1 MRRKIKGLKLLG
13 LFLGGLC
20 LSGMIMSGDHVFGT
34 DSNLRKMKYT
44 SRSPEEA
51 MRWKKELR
59 SALFGILKM
68 EDLVS
73 GQTPVPSDRKI
84 LREEDKG
91 KYFYRELEFHSTKGR
106 RIPAVLTIPHKKP
119 APFAA
124 VVCIH
129 GHGGT
134 RYSVYDRNSPYKGFA
149 ASLAESGFVT
159 IAVDVGQH
167 EVYEQ
172 GRILMGER
180 LWDLMRCVDLLHGM
194 DIIDKTRIGCAGLSL
209 GGEMAMWLGAM
220 DTRVSAVVSSGFLTV
235 MDQMEQNHCMCWK
248 FEGLRELVDYADI
261 YSLTAPRPLMCQNG
275 LQEGP
280 KDFYVPIAR
289 KAMEEIKLIYADLEK
304 PENVVL
310 DVHEGG
316 HMIHLPSLLDFF
328 RRHFAAKSSPATN

>member
-1 MRRKIKGLKLLG
+1 MRRKNKGLRILRI
-13 LFLGGLC
+13 FLGCLC
-20 LSGMIMSGDHVFGT
+20 ISGVIMSGAHVFGM
-34 DSNLRKMKYT
+34 DANLRKMKYS
-44 SRSPEEA
+44 SRSPGEA
-51 MRWKKELR
+51 TRWQKELR

-73 GQTPVPSDRKI
+73 GQTPVPSDRRT
-84 LREEDKG
+84 LREEDRG
-91 KYFYRELEFHSTKGR
+91 KYLYQELEFHSTKGR
-106 RIPAVLTIPHKKP
+106 RIPVVLTIPHKRP
-119 APFAA
+119 ALCAA

-149 ASLAESGFVT
+149 AALAESGFIT

-194 DIIDKTRIGCAGLSL
+194 ETVDKARIGCAGLSL

-261 YSLTAPRPLMCQNG
+261 YSLIAPRPLMCQNG

-289 KAMEEIKLIYADLEK
+289 KAMEEIKVIYKDLKK
-304 PENVVL
+304 PENVLL

-316 HMIHLPSLLDFF
+316 HVIYLPTLLDFF
-328 RRHFAAKSSPATN
+328 RFRFAAEGPPATG